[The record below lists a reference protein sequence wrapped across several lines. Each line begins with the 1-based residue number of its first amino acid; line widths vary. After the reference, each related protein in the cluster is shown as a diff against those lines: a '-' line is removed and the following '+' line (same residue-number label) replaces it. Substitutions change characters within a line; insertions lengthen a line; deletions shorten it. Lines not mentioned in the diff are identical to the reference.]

1 MSVSQHD
8 FATTTFFM
16 EYSGR
21 VHHARTKKEPNISKF
36 RVRTMIYFPFFLAL
50 RAGAFGL
57 GGGLCS
63 LSRFLNCYLEQ
74 LPLAMKDMAKGTGNN
89 SGVFIL
95 L

>member
-1 MSVSQHD
+1 
-8 FATTTFFM
+8 
-16 EYSGR
+16 
-21 VHHARTKKEPNISKF
+21 
-36 RVRTMIYFPFFLAL
+36 MIYFPFFLAL

-89 SGVFIL
+89 WCFYPRL
-95 L
+95 KHTFNEK